1 VALGALSAILL
12 MTAACGWITLGMSND
27 GIASIHDDDIVP
39 LRHLKKAA
47 DAFAVSV
54 VDTAHKVRNGNI
66 AWEEGAKNIA
76 EARKAIAEHWTA
88 YASSSMP
95 PDEKKLADEV
105 KARIDA
111 ANALTEKLAK
121 VFAAHDSAGLDE
133 VVRKELYETIDPV
146 SERIDALVGLQLDAA
161 KNEYDLS
168 EHRYDVSRIILAVA
182 LVLGGLAIV
191 FAVMTALGRVTGP
204 LTRMTGLME
213 RLANNDLSIEVEGTE
228 RRDEI
233 GTLARAL
240 DVFKQNAIEA
250 KRLAAEQEA
259 ERKVKEE
266 RALRLEELTK
276 GFETKVGHLVSA
288 LSSAATE
295 MESTAQSMTATA
307 GQTDQQSLAVA
318 SAAEEASANVQT
330 VAASAEELSS
340 SISEIGRQVTQ
351 SATIAGR
358 AVEDARRTDEVV
370 QSLAAGAQKIGEVV
384 TLIQDIAGQ
393 TNLLALNA
401 TIEAAR
407 AGEAGKGFA
416 VVASEV
422 KSLATQTA
430 KATEEI
436 GTQISQIQ
444 GATKDAVAA
453 IQGIGSIIAE
463 ISGIASTIAS
473 AVEEQSAATQEIA
486 RNVQQAAEGTQQ
498 VTENISGVKEA
509 ATSTGAAA
517 SQVLGAAGDLAKQSE
532 RLTAEVDNFLAGVRA
547 A

>member
-1 VALGALSAILL
+1 VLEAKHNELSKKTLDVTGPQIEKTLTELMRSAQRDGDAGATFGAGEALRSVLLGRLYAQRYEFLKDGATSERVNKEFTDLGERLRQLVADLKDPQRQALAKQAAALSA
-12 MTAACGWITLGMSND
+12 TY
-27 GIASIHDDDIVP
+27 
-39 LRHLKKAA
+39 KAA
-47 DAFAVSV
+47 FDEKVAAIEAQKKLVATGLDA
-54 VDTAHKVRNGNI
+54 NG
-66 AWEEGAKNIA
+66 
-76 EARKAIAEHWTA
+76 RAIAKSLGDLRTSNRASQDELGA
-88 YASSSMP
+88 ASS
-95 PDEKKLADEV
+95 EA
-105 KARIDA
+105 ARQAQMIA
-111 ANALTEKLAK
+111 M
-121 VFAAHDSAGLDE
+121 
-133 VVRKELYETIDPV
+133 IV
-146 SERIDALVGLQLDAA
+146 S
-161 KNEYDLS
+161 
-168 EHRYDVSRIILAVA
+168 
-182 LVLGGLAIV
+182 GLALLFGIV
-191 FAVMTALGRVTGP
+191 AAWLIGRSITKPV
-204 LTRMTGLME
+204 LQMTGTMTT
-213 RLANNDLSIEVEGTE
+213 LAEGNTAVEIPSLDNK
-228 RRDEI
+228 DEI
-233 GTLARAL
+233 GDMANAVK
-240 DVFKQNAIEA
+240 VFKDNMIKANQ
-250 KRLAAEQEA
+250 LAAEQ
-259 ERKVKEE
+259 
-266 RALRLEELTK
+266 
-276 GFETKVGHLVSA
+276 
-288 LSSAATE
+288 
-295 MESTAQSMTATA
+295 
-307 GQTDQQSLAVA
+307 
-318 SAAEEASANVQT
+318 ASANVQT

-436 GTQISQIQ
+436 GTQIGQIQ

-473 AVEEQSAATQEIA
+473 AVEQQSAATQEIA
-486 RNVQQAAEGTQQ
+486 RNVQQAAQGTQQ

-517 SQVLGAAGDLAKQSE
+517 TQVLGAAGDLAKQSE
-532 RLTAEVDNFLAGVRA
+532 RLTAEVNNFLVGVRA